1 MPASLTN
8 AGAPTS
14 IHSFYTLTLPK
25 KAVNFTHLTQCSF
38 RPPLLL
44 NDSFNFIAKRLDIL
58 RIRRKVEECM
68 SEALQRSIC
77 YVELGLPY

>member
-1 MPASLTN
+1 MPVSLTN
-8 AGAPTS
+8 AKTLTS
-14 IHSFYTLTLPK
+14 IHSFDTLTLPK
-25 KAVNFTHLTQCSF
+25 EAVDSAHLTQCSL

-44 NDSFNFIAKRLDIL
+44 NDSFNFLAKRLDIL

-68 SEALQRSIC
+68 SETLQRCIG

>member
-8 AGAPTS
+8 AKTLTS
-14 IHSFYTLTLPK
+14 IHSFHTLTLPK
-25 KAVNFTHLTQCSF
+25 EAVDFTHLTQCIL

-44 NDSFNFIAKRLDIL
+44 NDSFNFLAKRLDIL
-58 RIRRKVEECM
+58 GICHKVEECM

-77 YVELGLPY
+77 YIELGLPY